1 MVDANE
7 NYSDAVDKARS
18 FRSFVDQHRG
28 GIKPNDHGNPN
39 PLLRILPALYEGN
52 FTVGQALSILFSGS
66 PSDLS
71 EEAVENALSTYLE
84 PTDKAIEAISL
95 VLGFPSD
102 SVQDQIFQHNAVADP
117 SRALEDENPYAEA
130 GPSQQEITGKAGQ
143 RVYDKEGNVVGIK
156 YDNVTYSQDESG
168 QWVPEEQPV
177 VDTESEYSVTQSEA
191 TIDGLR
197 VRDINY
203 VRDVF
208 EQRGYEATP
217 EEIKNIL
224 TDSRI
229 NELEGASEGSLEM
242 VLSGEVGTYVNEN
255 TVNVKDLNRIFKE
268 ELGRRP
274 TDEEVKQIL
283 GEGGRRATV
292 QGSEDIV
299 YDFITEATSLPEEP
313 TSVLDL
319 STDQVKKNWETI
331 KESLG
336 QISSAVGKI
345 IFGPDGMPTDVD
357 EWLDWVDKT
366 LEAQMGP
373 GTAPWEQSP
382 IVLTT
387 APGKGTW
394 LDLKIPVNFEVN
406 GNPIRIPLFDEDGN
420 FVGSEDIKNAVV
432 NAAGEV
438 LGPLGEIGSI
448 LTDGDGN
455 LIADIKDIGNVLL
468 DDLTLGEDGTITG
481 SSTASVL
488 LGDLFFNEDGE
499 WEEVPEVV
507 DINADSTADEDGLG
521 NTTDD
526 DDLGLTDGDSDEEED
541 DTQPTSKPPA
551 GRLITD
557 QDGNPL
563 YVVGADGNTYG
574 LGEDGSSWE
583 IISDSDADG
592 DGGFSVL
599 EGTTTFEDSDDG
611 TKPAPKPPAG
621 RLITDQDG
629 NIISVAGADGN
640 TYILSEDGSSWEVLS
655 GGLDDGLGNGNG
667 NGNDDDDD
675 DDDDDGVV
683 TVINDDDDGVIID
696 DDDDDDGNGLDT
708 DDDDDDGNGLDTDED
723 DEEVVTPIVVPPD
736 GVDGTPGIDGID
748 GIDGVDGVDGV
759 DGIDGVD
766 GVDGLVGE
774 DGEDGA
780 TGATGAAGAA
790 GRNATSGGY
799 RGGFDYQLPQFV
811 GVQYQPKDYTVELD
825 RIINESLF
833 KGMI

>member
-1 MVDANE
+1 MSDRRDGGELKSAGFFGYESWPDATGDFLDSAGQIVEGSLIATNQV
-7 NYSDAVDKARS
+7 N
-18 FRSFVDQHRG
+18 FR
-28 GIKPNDHGNPN
+28 
-39 PLLRILPALYEGN
+39 L
-52 FTVGQALSILFSGS
+52 
-66 PSDLS
+66 
-71 EEAVENALSTYLE
+71 AVENILSQLE
-84 PTDKAIEAISL
+84 EGKTTITRPSFIE
-95 VLGFPSD
+95 D
-102 SVQDQIFQHNAVADP
+102 NAVFFPDLTKFLDYFFEGKDTTSVDNFFNDSAFFTT
-117 SRALEDENPYAEA
+117 ALNVVQETGLDKDFETAFTQRLQNNIDTYFENNPLQDENAEDTSET
-130 GPSQQEITGKAGQ
+130 GPTQSQITGKAGQ

-168 QWVPEEQPV
+168 QWVSKEQPV
-177 VDTESEYSVTQSEA
+177 ADTESEYSVTQAEA

-203 VRDVF
+203 VKDVF
-208 EQRGYEATP
+208 AQRGYEATP

-224 TDSRI
+224 TTSRI

-283 GEGGRRATV
+283 GEEGNRGVV
-292 QGSEDIV
+292 QGPEDFV
-299 YDFITEATSLPEEP
+299 YDFITEATSLPEES

-319 STDQVKKNWETI
+319 SVDQVKKNWGTI

-345 IFGPDGMPTDVD
+345 IFGPDGMPTNVD

-366 LEAQMGP
+366 LKAKTGP
-373 GTAPWEQSP
+373 GTLPWEQSP
-382 IVLTT
+382 LVITT

-420 FVGSEDIKNAVV
+420 FVGSENIKNAVV

-468 DDLTLGEDGTITG
+468 DDLTLNEDGSITG
-481 SSTASVL
+481 SSTATVL
-488 LGDLFFNEDGE
+488 LGDLFFNEDGT
-499 WEEVPEVV
+499 WEEVAEVV
-507 DINADSTADEDGLG
+507 DINADSTADDDGLG
-521 NTTDD
+521 NTTDND
-526 DDLGLTDGDSDEEED
+526 GLGLTNNDDDDD
-541 DTQPTSKPPA
+541 DTQ
-551 GRLITD
+551 
-557 QDGNPL
+557 
-563 YVVGADGNTYG
+563 
-574 LGEDGSSWE
+574 
-583 IISDSDADG
+583 
-592 DGGFSVL
+592 
-599 EGTTTFEDSDDG
+599 
-611 TKPAPKPPAG
+611 PAPKPPAG

-655 GGLDDGLGNGNG
+655 DGLDDDTNTSDLG
-667 NGNDDDDD
+667 DDIRRQEIEGGTSGEFQDPEEVII
-675 DDDDDGVV
+675 DDDG
-683 TVINDDDDGVIID
+683 TNTSDLGDDIRRQEIEGGTSGEFQDPEEVIIDDDEEVIID
-696 DDDDDDGNGLDT
+696 DDDDPDT
-708 DDDDDDGNGLDTDED
+708 P
-723 DEEVVTPIVVPPD
+723 EEPPLQ
-736 GVDGTPGIDGID
+736 GPPGEP
-748 GIDGVDGVDGV
+748 
-759 DGIDGVD
+759 
-766 GVDGLVGE
+766 GE
-774 DGEDGA
+774 PGA
-780 TGATGAAGAA
+780 PGAAGAA

-799 RGGFDYQLPQFV
+799 MGGISYQLPQFV

>member
-1 MVDANE
+1 MSDRRDGGELKSAGFFGYESWPDATGDFLDSAGQIVEGSLIATNQV
-7 NYSDAVDKARS
+7 N
-18 FRSFVDQHRG
+18 FR
-28 GIKPNDHGNPN
+28 
-39 PLLRILPALYEGN
+39 L
-52 FTVGQALSILFSGS
+52 
-66 PSDLS
+66 
-71 EEAVENALSTYLE
+71 AVENILSQLE
-84 PTDKAIEAISL
+84 EGKTTITRPSFIE
-95 VLGFPSD
+95 D
-102 SVQDQIFQHNAVADP
+102 NAVFFPDLTKFLDYFFEGKDTTSVDNFFNDSAFFTT
-117 SRALEDENPYAEA
+117 ALNVVQETGLDKDFETAFTQRLQNNIDTYFENNPLQDENAEDTSET
-130 GPSQQEITGKAGQ
+130 GPTQSQITGKAGQ

-168 QWVPEEQPV
+168 QWVSKEQPV
-177 VDTESEYSVTQSEA
+177 ADTESEYSVTQAEA

-203 VRDVF
+203 VKDVF
-208 EQRGYEATP
+208 AQRGYEATP

-224 TDSRI
+224 TTSRI

-283 GEGGRRATV
+283 GEEGNRGVV
-292 QGSEDIV
+292 QGPEDFV
-299 YDFITEATSLPEEP
+299 YDFITEATSLPEES

-319 STDQVKKNWETI
+319 SVDQVKKNWGTI

-345 IFGPDGMPTDVD
+345 IFGPDGMPTNVD

-366 LEAQMGP
+366 LKAKTGP
-373 GTAPWEQSP
+373 GTLPWEQSP
-382 IVLTT
+382 LVITT

-420 FVGSEDIKNAVV
+420 FVGSENIKNAVV

-468 DDLTLGEDGTITG
+468 DDLTLNEDGSITG
-481 SSTASVL
+481 SSTATVL
-488 LGDLFFNEDGE
+488 LGDLFFNEDGT
-499 WEEVPEVV
+499 WEEVAEVV
-507 DINADSTADEDGLG
+507 DINADSTADDDGLG

-526 DDLGLTDGDSDEEED
+526 DGLGLTNNDDDDD
-541 DTQPTSKPPA
+541 DTQ
-551 GRLITD
+551 
-557 QDGNPL
+557 
-563 YVVGADGNTYG
+563 
-574 LGEDGSSWE
+574 
-583 IISDSDADG
+583 
-592 DGGFSVL
+592 
-599 EGTTTFEDSDDG
+599 
-611 TKPAPKPPAG
+611 PAPKPPAG

-655 GGLDDGLGNGNG
+655 DGLDDDTNTSDLGDDIRRQEIEGG
-667 NGNDDDDD
+667 TSGEFQDPEEVIIDDDEE
-675 DDDDDGVV
+675 
-683 TVINDDDDGVIID
+683 VIID
-696 DDDDDDGNGLDT
+696 DDDDPDT
-708 DDDDDDGNGLDTDED
+708 P
-723 DEEVVTPIVVPPD
+723 EEPPLQ
-736 GVDGTPGIDGID
+736 GPPGEP
-748 GIDGVDGVDGV
+748 
-759 DGIDGVD
+759 
-766 GVDGLVGE
+766 GE
-774 DGEDGA
+774 PGA
-780 TGATGAAGAA
+780 PGAAGAA

-799 RGGFDYQLPQFV
+799 MGGISYQLPQFV